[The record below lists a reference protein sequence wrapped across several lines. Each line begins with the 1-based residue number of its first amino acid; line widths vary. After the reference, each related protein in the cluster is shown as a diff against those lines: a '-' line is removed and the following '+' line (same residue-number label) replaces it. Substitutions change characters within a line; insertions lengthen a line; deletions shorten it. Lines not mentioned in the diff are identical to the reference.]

1 MFMPGVKAL
10 EGMLLGSYQ
19 VEMNFTR
26 RFILVMVW
34 LVVLF
39 KYTLVRAKELSSNFF
54 TIIKRS
60 LTSACPQRP
69 MLYIFLLNIKI

>member
-19 VEMNFTR
+19 VEMNFSGC
-26 RFILVMVW
+26 FILVMVW

-39 KYTLVRAKELSSNFF
+39 KYTLVRAKELSSNFS

-60 LTSACPQRP
+60 LTSAKDLCFTYFCR
-69 MLYIFLLNIKI
+69 I

>member
-19 VEMNFTR
+19 VEMNFSG

-34 LVVLF
+34 LAVLF
-39 KYTLVRAKELSSNFF
+39 KYPTLLRAKELSSF
-54 TIIKRS
+54 S
-60 LTSACPQRP
+60 PP
-69 MLYIFLLNIKI
+69 